1 MSRQELTFAKTQE
14 LCLHLGLDTLSRD
27 FGTLAERA
35 AKDKLGYADFLEQ
48 ALRLE
53 HEARSARTR
62 AMLSKLAGFPVVKTL
77 EEYDFEFA
85 TGAPKALLT
94 ELSSLAF
101 VERADNVVLLG
112 PSGVGKTHL
121 AIALGYR
128 ATQAGVKT
136 RFISA
141 ADLILQLSAAKRQGR
156 LKDYLQR
163 QIQTPKLLIID
174 EIGYLP
180 FGRDEANLFF
190 QVVAKRYER
199 SSVIITSNLP
209 FTQWDTAFAGDATL
223 TAAMLDRLLHHAHVA
238 MITGDSYRLKERR
251 KAGIGLPNI
260 PDITVGQN

>member
-1 MSRQELTFAKTQE
+1 MSLTFAKTQE
-14 LCLHLGLDTLSRD
+14 LCLQLGLDTLSRD

-53 HEARSARTR
+53 QQARSSRTR
-62 AMLSKLAGFPVVKTL
+62 AMLTRFAGFPAVKTL
-77 EEYDFEFA
+77 EEYDFDFA
-85 TGAPKALLT
+85 TGAPRALLQ

-101 VERADNVVLLG
+101 VERAGNVVLLG

-121 AIALGYR
+121 AIALGYK
-128 ATQAGVKT
+128 ATQSGVKT

-141 ADLILQLSAAKRQGR
+141 ADLMIQLSAAKRQGR
-156 LKDYLQR
+156 LKEYMHR
-163 QIQTPKLLIID
+163 QILTPKLLIID

-190 QVVAKRYER
+190 QVIAKRYER
-199 SSVIITSNLP
+199 SSVVITSNLP
-209 FTQWDTAFAGDATL
+209 FTQWDTAFADDATL

-251 KAGIGLPNI
+251 KAGIGLPNAQ
-260 PDITVGQN
+260 DLGVGQN